1 MLPDFELFEPRDL
14 REAVAIL
21 AELGG
26 RARPL
31 AGGTDL
37 LVEMREGRTRPGY
50 LVDIKG
56 LEDLKGVTVSEDGA
70 IVVGALT
77 TLRALERSS
86 IIRERLPILCDTL
99 SQMGSVQIRSRGTIG
114 GNVCNAHA
122 SADGT
127 AALLALGAR
136 LQLHG
141 PSGSREVAIEE
152 FFSGTHKT
160 VLTAGEVLTHIR
172 LPTTPP
178 GSGAAYAKFTVR
190 NAMDAALVGVGV
202 FLETE
207 RDGAVCGTARVSL
220 ATTGP
225 KPQRAARAEKTLR
238 GERLSEES
246 FTRAAEAAA
255 TEANLASTWRTPE
268 DYARHLIRVVLPEV
282 ARQAWKR
289 AGSQGRGSS

>member
-56 LEDLKGVTVSEDGA
+56 LEELKGVTVSEDGV
-70 IVVGALT
+70 IVIGALT

-152 FFSGTHKT
+152 FFAGTHKT
-160 VLTAGEVLTHIR
+160 VLTPGEVLAHIR
-172 LPTTPP
+172 LPATPP
-178 GSGAAYAKFTVR
+178 GSGAAYAKFTIR
-190 NAMDAALVGVGV
+190 NAMDAALIGVGV

-207 RDGAVCGTARVSL
+207 QNGAVCGAARVSL

-225 KPQRAARAEKTLR
+225 KPQRAARAEEMLR

-255 TEANLASTWRTPE
+255 TEANVAGNWRAPE
-268 DYARHLIRVVLPEV
+268 DYSRHLIRVMLPQV
-282 ARQAWKR
+282 AGQACRR
-289 AGSQGRGSS
+289 AGN